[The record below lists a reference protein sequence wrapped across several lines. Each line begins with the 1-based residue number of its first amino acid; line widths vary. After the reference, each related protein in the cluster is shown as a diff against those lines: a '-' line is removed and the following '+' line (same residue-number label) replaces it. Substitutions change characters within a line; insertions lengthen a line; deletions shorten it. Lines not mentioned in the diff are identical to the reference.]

1 MARASPAADGVG
13 SLAYGFLAAA
23 VRVLLR
29 RVRLSDTYVVRMY
42 ERPGGLVC
50 PSVVVCRHSFR
61 AFIDTIPDRWIG
73 KRRSGT
79 FGVIKDHTN
88 ES

>member
-1 MARASPAADGVG
+1 MAHASLAADGVG
-13 SLAYGFLAAA
+13 SLAYGFLAGA

-61 AFIDTIPDRWIG
+61 AIIDTIRMTLLG
-73 KRRSGT
+73 Q
-79 FGVIKDHTN
+79 FG
-88 ES
+88 